1 MVHTSLIFYKK
12 LNIFD
17 FKTRTHAFCHQP
29 PIQYLFANRATR
41 TARFHF
47 TMAAQQQQQLKDLQ
61 LVYLG
66 LGGEK
71 WREHIDLADQTHGRL
86 VYDECLHN
94 GNGQSSIP

>member
-1 MVHTSLIFYKK
+1 
-12 LNIFD
+12 
-17 FKTRTHAFCHQP
+17 
-29 PIQYLFANRATR
+29 
-41 TARFHF
+41 
-47 TMAAQQQQQLKDLQ
+47 MAAQQQQLKDLQ

-94 GNGQSSIP
+94 GNGQSSIH